1 MHSTLSWQQ
10 IDNGITIKSEVITF
24 SFLVLQHQSTSVGAG
39 MDHRTYNR
47 MENMFLSLAKAMGL
61 IIPKFLLLKTCLLIH
76 YAF

>member
-24 SFLVLQHQSTSVGAG
+24 SCLVLQHQSTSVGVG

-47 MENMFLSLAKAMGL
+47 MENIFLAPAKAVGL
-61 IIPKFLLLKTCLLIH
+61 ITPKF
-76 YAF
+76 